1 MKKRRSFILVI
12 ILTFLIVF
20 VFFNISSAKKEA
32 SERTIK
38 IGFYDYYPYFYI
50 NKESKVSGYY
60 NELAKSISEKLDF
73 DFEYVN
79 CSISESLKQLENRE
93 IDLVFGI
100 NKTPEREELYEFTS
114 ECIDEEKYV
123 IYTNKDIKYGNVE
136 ALNGKRMGYIE
147 GETNN
152 QWILNYLKSKNINVE
167 LVNISS
173 YKAAESL
180 LIENKVDFI
189 VGNSES
195 DIKNIDKNIDK
206 NIKNI
211 FEFSSGPTYIVAK
224 KNDKELIS
232 KINEVLKTTDYKSN
246 INNNIYYKH
255 FNDIFKNTKNI
266 LIGISILLIFII
278 SVKKVGGKIIIM
290 NKQKNIINNLKKE
303 NYTLFYQPIVDF
315 KLKKVKGF
323 EALLR
328 LKKNDKILTPYY
340 FLKDI
345 EESNMMQEVTLWSLK
360 RIISDYTFIKE
371 YDFVHKEDFYIS
383 LNVSF
388 KEIEDLEFLREII
401 KIVKQNKIK
410 ENTICLEI
418 VEKFGLEEINK
429 IQKNMSFLKEN
440 GILIAIDDFGVEHSN
455 LDLLKKIDSNIIKLD
470 KFFVD
475 GLNDSIISIKVID
488 FILDICKLSNK
499 AIVIE
504 GVEEKYQVD
513 IIKTFLYE
521 KIYIQG
527 YYFSKPL
534 DIQSLGNFDITN

>member
-1 MKKRRSFILVI
+1 MEKRRSFIVVI
-12 ILTFLIVF
+12 ILAFLMVF
-20 VFFNISSAKKEA
+20 IFYSTSSSKKEDNK
-32 SERTIK
+32 RTIK

-50 NKESKVSGYY
+50 NKEEKVCGYY
-60 NELAKSISEKLDF
+60 NDLVKSLSEKLNF
-73 DFEYVN
+73 KFEYVN

-100 NKTPEREELYEFTS
+100 NKTPERERLYEFTNY
-114 ECIDEEKYV
+114 CIDKERYV
-123 IYTNKDIKYGNVE
+123 IYTNKNIKHGDLR
-136 ALNGKRMGYIE
+136 ALNGLKMGYIE

-152 QWILNYLKSKNINVE
+152 EWILKYLKSQNINIE

-195 DIKNIDKNIDK
+195 
-206 NIKNI
+206 NIKNMKKNIRSI

-224 KNDKELIS
+224 KNDKELIN
-232 KINEVLKTTDYKSN
+232 KINKVLKTMVSKPSRND
-246 INNNIYYKH
+246 NIYYQY
-255 FNDIFKNTKNI
+255 FSNFFSNTKNI
-266 LIGISILLIFII
+266 FIGISILLILII
-278 SVKKVGGKIIIM
+278 SVKKIGQKIIIIT
-290 NKQKNIINNLKKE
+290 KQKKIMNDLKKE
-303 NYTLFYQPIVDF
+303 NYTLYYQPIVDF
-315 KLKKVKGF
+315 KSEKVKGF

-328 LKKNDKILTPYY
+328 LIRNGEVLTPYH

-360 RIISDYTFIKE
+360 RLISDYNVIKK
-371 YDFVHKEDFYIS
+371 YDFVDKENFYIS

-388 KEIEDLEFLREII
+388 KEIEDLDFLKKII
-401 KIVKQNKIK
+401 KIVKENTVK

-418 VEKFGLEEINK
+418 VEKFGVEEIKK
-429 IQKNMSFLKEN
+429 IQENMKFLKEN
-440 GILIAIDDFGVEHSN
+440 GILIAIDDFGVEYSN

-499 AIVIE
+499 SIVIE

-527 YYFSKPL
+527 YYFSRPL
-534 DIQSLGNFDITN
+534 DITSLGNLNIVI

>member
-12 ILTFLIVF
+12 ILAFLVVF
-20 VFFNISSAKKEA
+20 IFYSTSSSKKEDNK
-32 SERTIK
+32 RTIK

-50 NKESKVSGYY
+50 NKEEKVCGYY
-60 NELAKSISEKLDF
+60 NDLVKTLSEKLNF
-73 DFEYVN
+73 KFEYVN

-100 NKTPEREELYEFTS
+100 NKTPEREKLYEFTNYY
-114 ECIDEEKYV
+114 IDKERYV
-123 IYTNKDIKYGNVE
+123 IYTNKNIKHGDLR
-136 ALNGKRMGYIE
+136 ALNGLKMGYIE
-147 GETNN
+147 DETNN
-152 QWILNYLKSKNINVE
+152 EWISKYLKSQNINVK

-195 DIKNIDKNIDK
+195 NIKDMGKNIRS
-206 NIKNI
+206 I

-224 KNDKELIS
+224 KNDKELINE
-232 KINEVLKTTDYKSN
+232 INKVLKTMDYKSSRN
-246 INNNIYYKH
+246 DNIYYKY
-255 FNDIFKNTKNI
+255 FSDFFSNTKNI
-266 LIGISILLIFII
+266 FIGIPILLILII
-278 SVKKVGGKIIIM
+278 SVKKISQKIIIIT
-290 NKQKNIINNLKKE
+290 KQKKIMNDLKKA
-303 NYTLFYQPIVDF
+303 NYTLYYQPIVDF
-315 KLKKVKGF
+315 KSEKVKGF

-328 LKKNDKILTPYY
+328 LIRNGEVLTPYH

-345 EESNMMQEVTLWSLK
+345 EESNMMQKVTLWALK
-360 RIISDYTFIKE
+360 RVISDYNVIKK
-371 YDFVHKEDFYIS
+371 YDFVDKENFYIS

-388 KEIEDLEFLREII
+388 KEIEDLDFLKKII
-401 KIVKQNKIK
+401 RIVKENKVK

-418 VEKFGLEEINK
+418 VEKFGVEEIKK
-429 IQKNMSFLKEN
+429 IQENMKFLKEN
-440 GILIAIDDFGVEHSN
+440 GILIAIDDFGVEYSN

-499 AIVIE
+499 SIVIE
-504 GVEEKYQVD
+504 GVEEKYQVE

-534 DIQSLGNFDITN
+534 DITSLRNFNIVN

>member
-12 ILTFLIVF
+12 ILAFLVVF
-20 VFFNISSAKKEA
+20 IFYSTSSSKKEDNK
-32 SERTIK
+32 RTIK

-50 NKESKVSGYY
+50 NKEEKVCGYY
-60 NELAKSISEKLDF
+60 NDLVKTLSEKLNF
-73 DFEYVN
+73 KFEYVN

-100 NKTPEREELYEFTS
+100 NKTPEREKLYEFTNYY
-114 ECIDEEKYV
+114 IDKERYV
-123 IYTNKDIKYGNVE
+123 IYTNKNIKHGDLR
-136 ALNGKRMGYIE
+136 ALNGLKMGYIE
-147 GETNN
+147 DETNN
-152 QWILNYLKSKNINVE
+152 EWILKYLKSQNINVK

-195 DIKNIDKNIDK
+195 NIKDMGKNIRS
-206 NIKNI
+206 I

-224 KNDKELIS
+224 KNDKELINE
-232 KINEVLKTTDYKSN
+232 INKVLKTMDYKSSRN
-246 INNNIYYKH
+246 DNIYYKY
-255 FNDIFKNTKNI
+255 FSDFFSNTKNI
-266 LIGISILLIFII
+266 FIGIPILLILII
-278 SVKKVGGKIIIM
+278 SVKKISQKIIIIT
-290 NKQKNIINNLKKE
+290 KQKKIMNDLKKA
-303 NYTLFYQPIVDF
+303 NYTLYYQPIVDF
-315 KLKKVKGF
+315 KSEKVKGF

-328 LKKNDKILTPYY
+328 LIRNGEVLTPYH

-345 EESNMMQEVTLWSLK
+345 EESNMMQKVTLWALK
-360 RIISDYTFIKE
+360 RVISDYNVIKK
-371 YDFVHKEDFYIS
+371 YDFVDKENFYIS

-388 KEIEDLEFLREII
+388 KEIEDLDFLKKII
-401 KIVKQNKIK
+401 RIVKENKVK

-418 VEKFGLEEINK
+418 VEKFGVEEIKK
-429 IQKNMSFLKEN
+429 IQENMKFLKEN
-440 GILIAIDDFGVEHSN
+440 GILIAIDDFGVEYSN

-499 AIVIE
+499 SIVIE
-504 GVEEKYQVD
+504 GVEEKYQVE

-534 DIQSLGNFDITN
+534 DITSLRNFNIVN

>member
-1 MKKRRSFILVI
+1 MEKRRSFIVVI
-12 ILTFLIVF
+12 ILAFLMVF
-20 VFFNISSAKKEA
+20 IFYSTSSSKKEDNK
-32 SERTIK
+32 RTIK

-50 NKESKVSGYY
+50 NKEEKVCGYY
-60 NELAKSISEKLDF
+60 NDLVKSLSEKLNF
-73 DFEYVN
+73 KFEYVN

-100 NKTPEREELYEFTS
+100 NKTPERERLYEFTNY
-114 ECIDEEKYV
+114 CIDKERYV
-123 IYTNKDIKYGNVE
+123 IYTNKNIKHGDLR
-136 ALNGKRMGYIE
+136 ALNGLKMGYIE

-152 QWILNYLKSKNINVE
+152 EWILKYLKSQNINIE

-195 DIKNIDKNIDK
+195 
-206 NIKNI
+206 NIKNMEKNIRSI

-224 KNDKELIS
+224 KNDKELIN
-232 KINEVLKTTDYKSN
+232 KINKVLKTMVSKPSRND
-246 INNNIYYKH
+246 NIYYQY
-255 FNDIFKNTKNI
+255 FSNFFSNTKNI
-266 LIGISILLIFII
+266 FIGISILLILII
-278 SVKKVGGKIIIM
+278 SVKKIGQKIIIIT
-290 NKQKNIINNLKKE
+290 KQKKIMNDLKKE
-303 NYTLFYQPIVDF
+303 NYTLYYQPIVDF
-315 KLKKVKGF
+315 KSEKVKGF

-328 LKKNDKILTPYY
+328 LIRNGEVLTPYH

-360 RIISDYTFIKE
+360 RLISDYNVIKK
-371 YDFVHKEDFYIS
+371 YDFVDKENFYIS

-388 KEIEDLEFLREII
+388 KEIEDLDFLKKII
-401 KIVKQNKIK
+401 KIVTENTVK

-418 VEKFGLEEINK
+418 VEKFGVEEIKK
-429 IQKNMSFLKEN
+429 IQENMEFLKEN
-440 GILIAIDDFGVEHSN
+440 GILIAIDDFGVEYSN

-499 AIVIE
+499 SIVIE

-527 YYFSKPL
+527 YYFSRPL
-534 DIQSLGNFDITN
+534 DITSLGKLNIVT

>member
-12 ILTFLIVF
+12 ILAFLMVF
-20 VFFNISSAKKEA
+20 IFSSTSSSKKEDNK
-32 SERTIK
+32 RTIK

-50 NKESKVSGYY
+50 NKEEKVCGYY
-60 NELAKSISEKLDF
+60 NDLVKALSKKLNF
-73 DFEYVN
+73 KFEYVN

-100 NKTPEREELYEFTS
+100 NKTPEREKLYEFTNYY
-114 ECIDEEKYV
+114 IDKERYV
-123 IYTNKDIKYGNVE
+123 IYTNKNIKQGDLR
-136 ALNGKRMGYIE
+136 ALNGLKMGYIE

-152 QWILNYLKSKNINVE
+152 EWVLKYLKSQNINVE

-180 LIENKVDFI
+180 LIQNKVDFI

-195 DIKNIDKNIDK
+195 NIKDRGKNIRS
-206 NIKNI
+206 I

-224 KNDKELIS
+224 KNDKELINE
-232 KINEVLKTTDYKSN
+232 INKVLKTMDYKSSRN
-246 INNNIYYKH
+246 DNIYYKY
-255 FNDIFKNTKNI
+255 FSDFFSNTKNI
-266 LIGISILLIFII
+266 FIGIPILLILII
-278 SVKKVGGKIIIM
+278 SVKKISQKIIIIT
-290 NKQKNIINNLKKE
+290 KQKKIMNDLKKD
-303 NYTLFYQPIVDF
+303 NYTLYYQPIVDF
-315 KLKKVKGF
+315 KSEKVKGF

-328 LKKNDKILTPYY
+328 LIRNGEVLTPYH
-340 FLKDI
+340 FMKDI
-345 EESNMMQEVTLWSLK
+345 EESNMMQEVTLWALK
-360 RIISDYTFIKE
+360 KVISDYNVIKK
-371 YDFVHKEDFYIS
+371 YDFVDKENFYIS

-388 KEIEDLEFLREII
+388 KEIEDLDFLKKII
-401 KIVKQNKIK
+401 RIVKENKVK

-418 VEKFGLEEINK
+418 VEKFGVEEIKK
-429 IQKNMSFLKEN
+429 IQENMKFLKEN
-440 GILIAIDDFGVEHSN
+440 GILIAIDDFGVEYSN

-499 AIVIE
+499 SIVIE
-504 GVEEKYQVD
+504 GVEEKYQVE

-534 DIQSLGNFDITN
+534 DITSLRNFNIVT

>member
-1 MKKRRSFILVI
+1 MEKRRSFILVI
-12 ILTFLIVF
+12 ILAFLMVF
-20 VFFNISSAKKEA
+20 IFYSTSSSKKEDNK
-32 SERTIK
+32 RTIK

-50 NKESKVSGYY
+50 NKEEKVCGYY
-60 NELAKSISEKLDF
+60 NDLVKSLSEKLNF
-73 DFEYVN
+73 KFEYVN

-100 NKTPEREELYEFTS
+100 NKTPERERLYEFTNY
-114 ECIDEEKYV
+114 CIDKERYV
-123 IYTNKDIKYGNVE
+123 IYTNKNIKHGDLRS
-136 ALNGKRMGYIE
+136 LNGLKMGYIE

-152 QWILNYLKSKNINVE
+152 EWILKYLKSQNINIE

-195 DIKNIDKNIDK
+195 
-206 NIKNI
+206 NIKNMEKNIRSI

-224 KNDKELIS
+224 KNDKELIN
-232 KINEVLKTTDYKSN
+232 KINKVLKTMVSKPSRND
-246 INNNIYYKH
+246 NIYYKY
-255 FNDIFKNTKNI
+255 FSNFFSNTKNI
-266 LIGISILLIFII
+266 FIGISILLILII
-278 SVKKVGGKIIIM
+278 SVKKIGQKIIIIT
-290 NKQKNIINNLKKE
+290 KQKKIMNDLKKE
-303 NYTLFYQPIVDF
+303 NYTLYYQPIVDF
-315 KLKKVKGF
+315 KSEKVKGF

-328 LKKNDKILTPYY
+328 LIRNGKVLTPYH

-360 RIISDYTFIKE
+360 RLISDYNVIKK
-371 YDFVHKEDFYIS
+371 YDFVDKENFYIS

-388 KEIEDLEFLREII
+388 KEIEDLDFLKKII
-401 KIVKQNKIK
+401 KIVKENTVK

-418 VEKFGLEEINK
+418 VEKFGVEEIKK
-429 IQKNMSFLKEN
+429 IQENMKFLKEN
-440 GILIAIDDFGVEHSN
+440 GILIAIDDFGVEYSN

-499 AIVIE
+499 SIVIE

-527 YYFSKPL
+527 YYFSRPL
-534 DIQSLGNFDITN
+534 DITSLGKLNIVT

>member
-1 MKKRRSFILVI
+1 MKKRKSFILVV
-12 ILTFLIVF
+12 ILVFLMVF
-20 VFFNISSAKKEA
+20 VFYNMPISKKEDNK
-32 SERTIK
+32 RMIK

-50 NKESKVSGYY
+50 NKDSKVCGEY
-60 NELAKSISEKLDF
+60 NDLVKSLSEKLDF
-73 DFEYVN
+73 NFEYVN

-100 NKTPEREELYEFTS
+100 NKTPEREKLYEFS
-114 ECIDEEKYV
+114 DDCIDEERYV
-123 IYTNKDIKYGNVE
+123 IYTNKNIKYGNIK
-136 ALNGKRMGYIE
+136 ALNGLKMGYIE

-152 QWILNYLKSKNINVE
+152 EWVLKYLKNKNINVE

-195 DIKNIDKNIDK
+195 DIKDMGKNIRS
-206 NIKNI
+206 I
-211 FEFSSGPTYIVAK
+211 FGFSAGPTYIVAK

-232 KINEVLKTTDYKSN
+232 EINKVLKTTDYKSN
-246 INNNIYYKH
+246 RNNNIYYKYFSDF
-255 FNDIFKNTKNI
+255 FNNTKNI
-266 LIGISILLIFII
+266 LISISILLILII
-278 SVKKVGGKIIIM
+278 SVKKMGQKIIIIT
-290 NKQKNIINNLKKE
+290 KQKKITNDLKKD
-303 NYTLFYQPIVDF
+303 NYTLYYQPIVDF
-315 KLKKVKGF
+315 KSEKVRGF

-328 LKKNDKILTPYY
+328 LIKNGEVLTPYH

-345 EESNMMQEVTLWSLK
+345 EESNMMQEVTLWILK
-360 RIISDYTFIKE
+360 RVISDYDIIKK
-371 YDFVHKEDFYIS
+371 YDFVDKENFYIS

-388 KEIEDLEFLREII
+388 KEIEDLDFLNEII
-401 KIVKQNKIK
+401 KIVKEKKVK

-418 VEKFGLEEINK
+418 VEKFGVEEIEKIEK
-429 IQKNMSFLKEN
+429 IQENMKFLKEN
-440 GILIAIDDFGVEHSN
+440 GILIAIDDFGVEYSN

-488 FILDICKLSNK
+488 FILEICKLSNK
-499 AIVIE
+499 SIVIE

-534 DIQSLGNFDITN
+534 DITSLRNLNIIT